1 MVSNTENP
9 SAAFLVIGDEV
20 LSGRTQDM
28 NVAFIAKSLSE
39 KGVDLIEVRIVPD
52 VVPTIASTL
61 NELRNK
67 FDLVFTSGGIGPTH
81 DDMTAEAVA
90 EAFSTRLEINSEAK
104 ALIEARAKAQSLEL
118 NKARLRMAH
127 IPVGAK
133 LINNSVSGAPGFNI
147 GNVYVMAGVPKIFRA
162 MVSEVIPGLPEGK
175 PQLSRTITINRPEG
189 EIAHELGRIA
199 KKWPSVS
206 IGSYPFFKD
215 NTHGT
220 TYGSNVV
227 VRGHDEESVSKTEEE
242 IKNIFLVWN
251 ANSKVVSS

>member
-1 MVSNTENP
+1 MVSDTGNP
-9 SAAFLVIGDEV
+9 TAAFLVIGDEV

-39 KGVDLIEVRIVPD
+39 KGVDLMEVRIVPD
-52 VVPTIASTL
+52 VVPTIASAL

-67 FDLVFTSGGIGPTH
+67 FDLIFTSGGIGPTH
-81 DDMTAEAVA
+81 DDITADAVA
-90 EAFSTRLEINSEAK
+90 EAFSTKLVVNSEAK

-118 NKARLRMAH
+118 NEARLRMAR

-162 MVSEVIPGLPEGK
+162 MVSEVIPELPSGK

-199 KKWPSVS
+199 KEWPSVS
-206 IGSYPFFKD
+206 IGSYPFFK
-215 NTHGT
+215 NNASGT

-227 VRGHDEESVSKTEEE
+227 VRGQDEQSV
-242 IKNIFLVWN
+242 IKAEKQIKDFFLN
-251 ANSKVVSS
+251 

>member
-1 MVSNTENP
+1 MVSDTGNP
-9 SAAFLVIGDEV
+9 TAAFLVIGDEV

-39 KGVDLIEVRIVPD
+39 KGVDLMEVRIVPD
-52 VVPTIASTL
+52 VVPTIASAL

-67 FDLVFTSGGIGPTH
+67 FDLIFTSGGIGPTH
-81 DDMTAEAVA
+81 DDITADAVA
-90 EAFSTRLEINSEAK
+90 EAFSTKLVVNSEAK

-118 NKARLRMAH
+118 NEARLRMAR

-133 LINNSVSGAPGFNI
+133 LIKNSVSGAPGFNI

-162 MVSEVIPGLPEGK
+162 MVSEVIPELPSGK

-199 KKWPSVS
+199 KEWPSVS
-206 IGSYPFFKD
+206 IGSYPFFK
-215 NTHGT
+215 NNASGT

-227 VRGHDEESVSKTEEE
+227 VRGQDEQSV
-242 IKNIFLVWN
+242 IKAEKQIKDFFLN
-251 ANSKVVSS
+251 

>member
-1 MVSNTENP
+1 MVSDTGNP

-28 NVAFIAKSLSE
+28 NVAFIAKSLDE
-39 KGVDLIEVRIVPD
+39 KGVELAEVRIVPD
-52 VVPTIASTL
+52 VIPTIASAL
-61 NELRNK
+61 NELRHK

-81 DDMTAEAVA
+81 DDMTADAVA
-90 EAFSTRLEINSEAK
+90 EAFSTKLVVNSEAK

-118 NKARLRMAH
+118 NEARLRMAR
-127 IPVGAK
+127 IPLGAK

-162 MVSEVIPGLPEGK
+162 MVSEVIPRLPSGK

-199 KKWPSVS
+199 KEWPSVS
-206 IGSYPFFKD
+206 IGSYPFFKS

-220 TYGSNVV
+220 AYGSNVV
-227 VRGHDEESVSKTEEE
+227 VRGQDEEGV
-242 IKNIFLVWN
+242 IKAEKQIKEFFL
-251 ANSKVVSS
+251 K